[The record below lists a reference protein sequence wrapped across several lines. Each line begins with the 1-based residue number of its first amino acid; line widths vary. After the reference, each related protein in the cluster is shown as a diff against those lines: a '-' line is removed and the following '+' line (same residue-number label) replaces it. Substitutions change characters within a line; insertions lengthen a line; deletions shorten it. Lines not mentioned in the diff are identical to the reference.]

1 MADYENRFAEIKATL
16 RLHTWMLAVH
26 TGLLLAILWRVFTL

>member
-16 RLHTWMLAVH
+16 RLHTW
-26 TGLLLAILWRVFTL
+26 LLAANVAMTTAIFWKVFTG